1 MTRNIY
7 DQLMAVLDKLSAKV
21 DYAILQLEAIKAEE
35 EGIGFADETKDAYG
49 LG

>member
-21 DYAILQLEAIKAEE
+21 DYAILQLNYIKFE
-35 EGIGFADETKDAYG
+35 EGIGFADENKDGYG

>member
-1 MTRNIY
+1 MTRNTY

-21 DYAILQLEAIKAEE
+21 EYAILQLNYIKFE
-35 EGIGFADETKDAYG
+35 EGIGFANENKDGYG

>member
-21 DYAILQLEAIKAEE
+21 DYAILQLNYIKFE
-35 EGIGFADETKDAYG
+35 EGIGFANENKDGYG

>member
-1 MTRNIY
+1 MTRNTY

-21 DYAILQLEAIKAEE
+21 DYAILQLNYIKFE
-35 EGIGFADETKDAYG
+35 EGIGFANENKDGYR

>member
-21 DYAILQLEAIKAEE
+21 DYAILQLNYIKSE
-35 EGIGFADETKDAYG
+35 EGIGFANENKDGYR

>member
-21 DYAILQLEAIKAEE
+21 NYAILQLNYIKFE
-35 EGIGFADETKDAYG
+35 EGIGFANENKDGYV